1 MCIFCI
7 CTTYDIEKVCNT
19 FITVSFPIC
28 LEKIQLLLKKNPKGL
43 VPVLIDRRG
52 EEEVVVYESL
62 IVVEY
67 VDEVF
72 GTDQKLLPGSAS
84 QRANARMWSDMLNN
98 TICSNF
104 YTLLMKQDESSQ
116 KDAADKILSGLRKF
130 SRHCVGPYF
139 YGENLSI
146 VDITIAPWMVGTRM
160 GVLKQYRGFEVPKT
174 EEYAKYWAWYE
185 AIISRPSF
193 IATSSDEDLQAM
205 IDVYK
210 PYAEGTGFVSTI
222 QVKRVDDRPSYSRQ
236 QSSFRGKER
245 DVSSKW

>member
-1 MCIFCI
+1 MI
-7 CTTYDIEKVCNT
+7 CAKVCYT
-19 FITVSFPIC
+19 FILTVSFPIC

-72 GTDQKLLPGSAS
+72 ETSPKILPGSAS
-84 QRANARMWSDMLNN
+84 QRANARMWTDMLNN

-104 YTLLMKQDESSQ
+104 YTLLMKQDEASQ
-116 KDAADKILSGLRKF
+116 KDAADKIFSGLRKF

-146 VDITIAPWMVGTRM
+146 VDITIAPWMVGARM

-174 EEYAKYWAWYE
+174 EEYTKYWAWYE

-210 PYAEGTGFVSTI
+210 PYAEGTGFVSLN

>member
-1 MCIFCI
+1 MI
-7 CTTYDIEKVCNT
+7 CAKVCYT
-19 FITVSFPIC
+19 FILNVPSLC

-62 IVVEY
+62 ICVEY
-67 VDEVF
+67 VDECF
-72 GTDQKLLPGSAS
+72 EYGPKLLPGSAS
-84 QRANARMWSDMLNN
+84 QRANARMWSEMLNN

-116 KDAADKILSGLRKF
+116 KDAAEKILSSLRKF

-139 YGENLSI
+139 YGEQLSI

-160 GVLKQYRGFEVPKT
+160 GVLKTYRNFEVPQT

-185 AIISRPSF
+185 AVITRPSF

-210 PYAEGTGFVSTI
+210 PYAEGTGFVSST
-222 QVKRVDDRPSYSRQ
+222 QVKRADDRP
-236 QSSFRGKER
+236 
-245 DVSSKW
+245 